1 MICRKCGKEFSSLF
15 TTVCPNC
22 GKDNDLPFFDLF
34 SNDTKEEPK
43 PKQESYDP
51 YDFEIFDN
59 CSDREYDDNE
69 DYDDFDN

>member
-1 MICRKCGKEFSSLF
+1 MICRKCGKEFISLF
-15 TTVCPNC
+15 TTICPAC
-22 GKDNDLPFFDLF
+22 GKDNDLPIFDLF
-34 SNDTKEEPK
+34 SSDTKKESK

-51 YDFEIFDN
+51 YDFDNFDN